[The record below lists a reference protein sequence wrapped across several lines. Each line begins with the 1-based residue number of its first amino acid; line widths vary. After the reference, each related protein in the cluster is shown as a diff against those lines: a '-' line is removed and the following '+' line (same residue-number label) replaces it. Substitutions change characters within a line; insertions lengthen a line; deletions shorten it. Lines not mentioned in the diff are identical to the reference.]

1 MKRLIYCLPLVLT
14 LIAVITC
21 KEPEY
26 DYFGTIS
33 GVVTDAQTQNM
44 LSGVKVTLSP
54 GGLSQMTSDDG
65 TFSFEELEP
74 QEYTVTFTRDGYSDL
89 TQKVSV
95 VSGEQSSVQVAM
107 EALLPEL
114 TLEPDVLDFGRDS
127 STLVIDIINNG
138 ANELKWEITENI
150 EWLSCEPSSGTTTTG
165 STPVVFT
172 ASRTGLQQGEYNES
186 LVISSNGGS
195 RTVQVHMTV
204 SDMRLNITPDILD
217 FGTLLSSIEMT
228 LENTSGKPMEWS
240 AAAANDWLILSKSS
254 GTISGKDFVNA
265 IAIRD
270 GLSAGDYNSSISFLM
285 NGGETVIP
293 VKMSVAVNEKPTV
306 TIETVSGVAYNSAS
320 LSGTIVSPG
329 SSKISRYG
337 FCWSEHEEPTIEDSF
352 SNLGDCSAPTA
363 FEGSATNLKPET
375 TYHVRAY
382 AENSVGLVYSEREL
396 SFTTSSL
403 PELPV
408 VKSTGF
414 SDITSTGAKASGTI
428 VSFGNVQKIS
438 AYGHVW
444 SESPAPTL
452 ESGQS
457 TDLGE
462 TLEEP
467 TSFVSGL
474 TDLKPHTRYYVRA
487 YAVNEIGTAYSADST
502 FETAKTDVILTTL
515 DVTDIVHD
523 AATCGGSIS
532 DDGGHIITE
541 RGVCWSTSPD
551 PTVGDNSTV
560 AQYEEFICR
569 MTGLEKKT
577 DYYVRAY
584 VRTSEDRV
592 FYGDGKEFT
601 TTEVVSLP
609 ELTDVTVSN
618 IRTDGATVVSRVQS
632 DGNSTVLASG
642 FVYSVQADP
651 TLDNGTALQCDPASA
666 ELGKSITG
674 LAEGTLYYVRSFAT
688 NAMGTAYSRSA
699 QFTTLEITIPQLS
712 AVTVSNIG
720 RTSASVS
727 ATLVSDGNSQ
737 VTERGF
743 CWATNPYPTVYD
755 NKVAC
760 GEESSFTT
768 KLQNLPLLSTVYVRA
783 YAINSKGTGYSEDV
797 SFMTT
802 DTDVDVWDGYSAADR
817 FGGGSGSE
825 ADPIIINSAD
835 QLKLLA
841 NNVNEGTRYSG
852 IFFKLSIDINLNN
865 MPWTP
870 IGNETNYFSG
880 SFDGSGHTISGL
892 NINSS
897 QSNTGLFGFITGSST
912 IKNLNVSGNIR
923 GGNNVGG
930 ICGYAEN
937 FSTFSNCNSNCSI
950 SGNSN
955 IGGILGRVESDIDIE
970 FQIYNCTNTGDIS
983 GVENI
988 GGIVGYSKCYGYNSG
1003 RYAKHTFSNNLNRG
1017 HISASNSCAG
1027 GIIGYLYNVAGT
1039 YYGTSTT
1046 SLFNC
1051 INYSDVSS
1059 VEYSGG
1065 LVGGG
1070 SYHSNSDSEVIIE
1083 NSYWLFDLV
1092 NNIGLESGFGIDLDV
1107 VGSYFTRSSS
1117 SCFLISGNDLVSSL
1131 NEWINNSADY
1141 NKYLHWK
1148 YEIIDGFACPVL
1160 EK

>member
-1 MKRLIYCLPLVLT
+1 MKRLIYCLPLI
-14 LIAVITC
+14 LILLAVSTC

-165 STPVVFT
+165 STPVVFS

-337 FCWSEHEEPTIEDSF
+337 FCWSEHEEPTVEDSF

-363 FEGSATNLKPET
+363 FEGSATDLKPET

-408 VKSTGF
+408 VKNTGF
-414 SDITSTGAKASGTI
+414 SDITSTGTKASGTI

-551 PTVGDNSTV
+551 PTVGDNSTI
-560 AQYEEFICR
+560 AQSEEFICR
-569 MTGLEKKT
+569 MTGLEKET

-699 QFTTLEITIPQLS
+699 QFTTLEITVPQLS

-760 GEESSFTT
+760 GDGTSFSTS
-768 KLQNLPLLSTVYVRA
+768 LQGLPELTTVYVRA
-783 YAINSKGTGYSEDV
+783 YAINAKGTGYSEDATL
-797 SFMTT
+797 TT
-802 DTDVDVWDGYSAADR
+802 IDSDTDVWDGESVATS
-817 FGGGSGSE
+817 FGGGIGIES
-825 ADPIIINSAD
+825 DPIIINSAA

-841 NNVNEGTRYSG
+841 NNVTNGTSYAGIYFKLESNIDLANKEWEPIGYSG
-852 IFFKLSIDINLNN
+852 DSDYGFSGHLDGNGKSILNLRITSADRTNYPVGLFSRIIDGSVVNLKITGNVSSSTDYIGLLCGYIPSTGTFNSIETSGSVSGRDNVGGVCGYTTHGNFSNIVNKCSVYGDDNVGGLSGYVYSL
-865 MPWTP
+865 TP
-870 IGNETNYFSG
+870 I
-880 SFDGSGHTISGL
+880 
-892 NINSS
+892 INCI
-897 QSNTGLFGFITGSST
+897 NMG
-912 IKNLNVSGNIR
+912 NVSGNDYI
-923 GGNNVGG
+923 
-930 ICGYAEN
+930 
-937 FSTFSNCNSNCSI
+937 
-950 SGNSN
+950 
-955 IGGILGRVESDIDIE
+955 
-970 FQIYNCTNTGDIS
+970 
-983 GVENI
+983 
-988 GGIVGYSKCYGYNSG
+988 
-1003 RYAKHTFSNNLNRG
+1003 
-1017 HISASNSCAG
+1017 G
-1027 GIIGYLYNVAGT
+1027 GIIGYTYSGSVEITNCCNHSNVTGKGIISYSYLSAVASNCFWLNDIATNQGVEQGFGSNT
-1039 YYGTSTT
+1039 DSSNSGYYVLGQN
-1046 SLFNC
+1046 NC
-1051 INYSDVSS
+1051 ILIQL
-1059 VEYSGG
+1059 GG
-1065 LVGGG
+1065 K
-1070 SYHSNSDSEVIIE
+1070 
-1083 NSYWLFDLV
+1083 DLV
-1092 NNIGLESGFGIDLDV
+1092 EA
-1107 VGSYFTRSSS
+1107 
-1117 SCFLISGNDLVSSL
+1117 L
-1131 NEWINNSADY
+1131 NEWVDNNDPTTY
-1141 NKYLHWK
+1141 KRWK
-1148 YEIIDGFACPVL
+1148 YSTLNGYPCPVF
-1160 EK
+1160 E

>member
-14 LIAVITC
+14 LLAVSTC

-150 EWLSCEPSSGTTTTG
+150 EWLNCEPSSGTTTTG

-363 FEGSATNLKPET
+363 FEGSATDLKPET

-408 VKSTGF
+408 VKNTGF

-560 AQYEEFICR
+560 AQSEEFICR

-699 QFTTLEITIPQLS
+699 QFTTLEITVPQLS

-760 GEESSFTT
+760 GEGTSFSTS
-768 KLQNLPLLSTVYVRA
+768 LQGLPELTTVYVRA
-783 YAINSKGTGYSEDV
+783 YAINAKGTGYSEDATL
-797 SFMTT
+797 TT
-802 DTDVDVWDGYSAADR
+802 IDSDTDVWDGESVATS
-817 FGGGSGSE
+817 FGGGIGIES
-825 ADPIIINSAD
+825 DPVIINSAA

-841 NNVNEGTRYSG
+841 NNINNGTTYEGIYFRLESN
-852 IFFKLSIDINLNN
+852 INLANKE
-865 MPWTP
+865 WEP
-870 IGNETNYFSG
+870 IGNADESFRGHLDGNNKSIFNLQVSSSNYA
-880 SFDGSGHTISGL
+880 
-892 NINSS
+892 
-897 QSNTGLFGFITGSST
+897 GLFGKIYGSV
-912 IKNLNVSGNIR
+912 KNLKVSGNITTS
-923 GGNNVGG
+923 GDYVGMLCGYAGEEATFSYIETSGTITGDYYVGG
-930 ICGYAEN
+930 ICGSDGN
-937 FSTFSNCNSNCSI
+937 FYNVTNRCQVNGNSYVGGICGRGNQAIIIHNSINYGNI
-950 SGNSN
+950 SGYN
-955 IGGILGRVESDIDIE
+955 ES
-970 FQIYNCTNTGDIS
+970 T
-983 GVENI
+983 
-988 GGIVGYSKCYGYNSG
+988 GGIVGYTDYYGGEIINCCN
-1003 RYAKHTFSNNLNRG
+1003 FSNVTGN
-1017 HISASNSCAG
+1017 
-1027 GIIGYLYNVAGT
+1027 GII
-1039 YYGTSTT
+1039 
-1046 SLFNC
+1046 C
-1051 INYSDVSS
+1051 KIDNY
-1059 VEYSGG
+1059 
-1065 LVGGG
+1065 
-1070 SYHSNSDSEVIIE
+1070 
-1083 NSYWLFDLV
+1083 
-1092 NNIGLESGFGIDLDV
+1092 
-1107 VGSYFTRSSS
+1107 
-1117 SCFLISGNDLVSSL
+1117 SSL
-1131 NEWINNSADY
+1131 NLQNCFWLNDIATNYGVEKGFPTNADQNNSGYFIFSQNNCILIQLGGKDLVEALNEWVDNNGTATY
-1141 NKYLHWK
+1141 KRWK
-1148 YEIIDGFACPVL
+1148 YGTLNGYPCPVF
-1160 EK
+1160 E